1 MQDQL
6 SRINYEER
14 TLERL
19 DERQSQLNALCR
31 QLQNDFN
38 YKGAHRFDIEYR
50 DPEPNFD
57 RRKVRGMVCRLLKVR
72 DPKYSAALSTCGGG
86 RLYNVVVDDETV
98 SKKILQNG
106 NLQSRVTF
114 IPMNKIRA
122 RRLKPEQVRAAQ
134 RLVGAENCM
143 LALDLIEFD
152 PELTTVMEYVF
163 GSTLICTDLATAKKV
178 TYHPQVKAMTVTLD
192 GDTVDPTGSL
202 SGGAVSAQ
210 TPTLLLVAEINEFG
224 NQLNA
229 KRAEL
234 RQIQNEIAQIQPTAN
249 QYNQL
254 KRQLE
259 NVEYEL
265 ESTKAIL
272 AQTSYEQ
279 HQQEIEE
286 ARQKL
291 RKCFHDWLVLLK

>member
-1 MQDQL
+1 M

-14 TLERL
+14 TIERL
-19 DERQSQLNALCR
+19 DERQTQLNALCR
-31 QLQNDFN
+31 QLQNEFN
-38 YKGAHRFDIEYR
+38 HKGAHQFEIQYR

-57 RRKVRGMVCRLLKVR
+57 RRKVRGMVCKLLKVR
-72 DPKYSAALSTCGGG
+72 DPKYSLALSTCGGG

-98 SKKILQNG
+98 SKKILLNG

-122 RRLKPEQVRAAQ
+122 RRLQPERVQAAQ
-134 RLVGAENCM
+134 RLVGTENCM
-143 LALDLIEFD
+143 LALDLIDYD
-152 PELTTVMEYVF
+152 PQLATVMEYVF
-163 GSTLICTDLATAKKV
+163 GNTLICTDLATAKKV
-178 TYHPQVKAMTVTLD
+178 TYHPQVKAPTVTLD
-192 GDTVDPTGSL
+192 GDTVDPSGSL
-202 SGGAVSAQ
+202 SGGAVSQ
-210 TPTLLLVAEINEFG
+210 QIPTLLKVAELNEFG
-224 NQLNA
+224 EKLND

-234 RQIQNEIAQIQPTAN
+234 RQIQNEIAQVQPIAN

-254 KRQLE
+254 KRQFE

-265 ESTKAIL
+265 ESIKAIL

-286 ARQKL
+286 ARQKI
-291 RKCFHDWLVLLK
+291 RKCFHVCGF

>member
-1 MQDQL
+1 MSQ
-6 SRINYEER
+6 INYEER
-14 TLERL
+14 TIERL
-19 DERQSQLNALCR
+19 DERQTQLNALCR

-38 YKGAHRFDIEYR
+38 HMGGHRFEIQYR

-57 RRKVRGMVCRLLKVR
+57 RSKVRGMVCKLLKVR
-72 DPKYSAALSTCGGG
+72 DPKYSLALSTCGGG
-86 RLYNVVVDDETV
+86 RLLNVVVDDETV

-106 NLQSRVTF
+106 NLQNRSTF

-122 RRLKPEQVRAAQ
+122 RRLQLERVRIAQ
-134 RLVGAENCM
+134 QLVGAQNCM
-143 LALDLIEFD
+143 LALDLIDYD

-163 GSTLICTDLATAKKV
+163 GNTLICTDLATAKKV
-178 TYHPQVKAMTVTLD
+178 TYHPKVKAPTVTLD

-210 TPTLLLVAEINEFG
+210 TPILLQVAELNEFG
-224 NQLNA
+224 DQLNA
-229 KRAEL
+229 KRVEL
-234 RQIQNEIAQIQPTAN
+234 RQIQQEIAHIQPIAN

-265 ESTKAIL
+265 ESIKAIL

-286 ARQKL
+286 ARQKI
-291 RKCFHDWLVLLK
+291 RKCFYAYIDMLA